1 MKDLAA
7 LFILKITAVNN
18 GYIKNKVDNANE
30 AKVH

>member
-7 LFILKITAVNN
+7 LFTLKITAVDS
-18 GYIKNKVDNANE
+18 GHAKNKINDVNE